1 MAKIQIE
8 YTANIENLKS
18 KLNELVKINETLS
31 RSVFSTKMAL
41 DDMSKATSQSS
52 TKKAL
57 EDIKKASD
65 SVAKSADTASNSL
78 KKAANTPPPK
88 SNYRDWAKETE
99 SIIKQLFSN
108 VLEYEK
114 NADARRQKFANDD
127 VNRRR
132 KVAQETEKYDQETKK
147 LWLAHLAE
155 MDRAAAESQKRRLK
169 LGEERVKAK
178 QNSR

>member
-1 MAKIQIE
+1 MARIQIE
-8 YTANIENLKS
+8 YTANVEALKS
-18 KLNELVKINETLS
+18 KLNELIDINEKLN
-31 RSVFSTKMAL
+31 RSVFSTKTSL
-41 DDMSKATSQSS
+41 ENMSKAVSS
-52 TKKAL
+52 STTKKAL
-57 EDIKKASD
+57 DDIKKASD
-65 SVAKSADTASNSL
+65 GASKSAETAANSL

-88 SNYRDWAKETE
+88 SNYKNWAKETE

-114 NADARRQKFANDD
+114 NVDARRQKFANDD

-132 KVAQETEKYDQETKK
+132 KTAKDVEKYDQETKK

-169 LGEERVKAK
+169 LGEERVV
-178 QNSR
+178 S